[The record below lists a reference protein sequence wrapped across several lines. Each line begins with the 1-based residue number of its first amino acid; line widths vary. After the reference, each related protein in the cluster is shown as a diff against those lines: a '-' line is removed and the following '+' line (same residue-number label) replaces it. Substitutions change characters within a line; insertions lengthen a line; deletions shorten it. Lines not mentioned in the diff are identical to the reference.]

1 MSNTTSFPAEKTGG
15 TSRFTKDHVIPYLFI
30 LPAFLLH
37 MAVVF
42 IPSLSTFVMALFDWN
57 GMGNA
62 KFIGFQNFYE
72 IFHDE
77 QVGLAII
84 HNVKW
89 LAIFITVP
97 IILGFTIALIV
108 SQLGRTQMFFRTVYF
123 IPYVIS
129 AAVAGKIWTALMNP
143 FYGINEVFAKLGWT
157 SLSKVL
163 WLGDP
168 KIALYSVAFVDNWHW
183 WGFIMIL
190 FLSALQQVDPTL
202 YEAAKVDGAN
212 RFQEIIHVAVPG
224 IRTTIAFVLITTIM
238 WSFLTFD
245 YVYVMTN
252 GGPANATEVMAT
264 YIYKNAF
271 VKYRSGYANALCVI
285 QSAICVG
292 LYFFQKWVSK
302 KGGLEDD

>member
-1 MSNTTSFPAEKTGG
+1 MRRTNSTALKQAGG
-15 TSRFTKDHVIPYLFI
+15 TSRYTKEHIVPYLFV

-37 MAVVF
+37 LAVVF

-57 GMGNA
+57 GMGAA
-62 KFIGFQNFYE
+62 KFIGFQNFVK
-72 IFHDE
+72 IFHDK
-77 QVGLAII
+77 QVSLAII
-84 HNVKW
+84 HNMKW
-89 LAIFITVP
+89 LGIFITVP
-97 IILGFTIALIV
+97 IILGFSISLLV
-108 SQLGRTQMFFRTVYF
+108 SRLGRTQMLFRTIYF

-143 FYGINEVFAKLGWT
+143 YYGVNEVFAKLGWAK
-157 SLSKVL
+157 LSKVL
-163 WLGDP
+163 WLGEP
-168 KIALYSVAFVDNWHW
+168 KIALYAVAFVDNWHW

-202 YEAAKVDGAN
+202 YEAARVDGAT
-212 RFQEIIHVAVPG
+212 RWQEIIHVAVPG
-224 IRTTIAFVLITTIM
+224 VRSTIAFILITTIM

-271 VKYRSGYANALCVI
+271 VQYRAGYANALCVI